1 MEVVFIKRV
10 ILHCDL
16 NNFYASVACLDNP
29 ELRNKA
35 VAVAGNP
42 EERHGIIL
50 AKNMAAKKCGVSTG
64 EVIWQAKLK
73 CPNLV
78 TVPPNFKRYEYF
90 SKKARKI
97 YEDFSDMV
105 EPFGPDEAWIDVS
118 GSCVL
123 FGSGEQIAEM
133 IRKRIRDELGLT
145 VSIGVSFNKV
155 FAKIGS
161 DLKKPDA
168 ISVISKENF
177 KSVVWPLPIEA
188 MIGIGGATKRK
199 LNENGI
205 ITLGDLARAKEDS
218 LKRILGKLGPQ
229 YKLYANGLDT
239 SRVAPSD
246 YEHIPKSI
254 SRSTTT
260 EHNLETRDDVW
271 RTLLFLAEEV
281 ATELRKYSLEA
292 TGVGLHL
299 RTSGLKVNELQAPLS
314 TPTQL
319 GFNLAT
325 AGIKLFESNYDFSTP
340 LRSIG
345 IKAINLQTANS
356 SARQIYLFSDVK
368 EETRLETIENQM
380 DILRSR
386 FGKECICRG
395 VNLHEKKA
403 PAADKPF
410 SMMYK

>member
-1 MEVVFIKRV
+1 M
-10 ILHCDL
+10 HCDL

-35 VAVAGNP
+35 VAVTGNP

-64 EVIWQAKLK
+64 EAIWQAKLK

-78 TVPPNFKRYEYF
+78 TVPPDFKRYEYF

-133 IRKRIRDELGLT
+133 IRKRVREELGLT

-168 ISVISKENF
+168 ISIISKDNF
-177 KSVVWPLPIEA
+177 KNVVWQLPIEA

-205 ITLGDLARAKEDS
+205 ITLGDLANTKEDS

-229 YKLYANGLDT
+229 YKIYANGLDT

-246 YEHIPKSI
+246 YKHIPKSI

-260 EHNLETRDDVW
+260 QTDLHDSFVLEKEKENLFD
-271 RTLLFLAEEV
+271 
-281 ATELRKYSLEA
+281 
-292 TGVGLHL
+292 
-299 RTSGLKVNELQAPLS
+299 
-314 TPTQL
+314 
-319 GFNLAT
+319 NL
-325 AGIKLFESNYDFSTP
+325 
-340 LRSIG
+340 
-345 IKAINLQTANS
+345 
-356 SARQIYLFSDVK
+356 
-368 EETRLETIENQM
+368 M
-380 DILRSR
+380 
-386 FGKECICRG
+386 
-395 VNLHEKKA
+395 
-403 PAADKPF
+403 
-410 SMMYK
+410 

>member
-1 MEVVFIKRV
+1 MQRV

-16 NNFYASVACLDNP
+16 NNFYASVACLDDP
-29 ELRNKA
+29 SLRNKA
-35 VAVAGNP
+35 VAVTGNP

-50 AKNMAAKKCGVSTG
+50 AKNMAAKKCGVTTG
-64 EVIWQAKLK
+64 ETIWQAKLK

-78 TVPPNFKRYEYF
+78 TVPPNFKRYDYF

-118 GSCVL
+118 GSL
-123 FGSGEQIAEM
+123 LIFGSGEQIAEM
-133 IRKRIRDELGLT
+133 IRKRIREELGLT

-177 KSVVWPLPIEA
+177 KSVVWPLPIDA

-199 LNENGI
+199 LEHSGI
-205 ITLGDLARAKEDS
+205 FTLGDLANASEET

-229 YKLYANGLDT
+229 YKSYAQGFDS

-246 YEHIPKSI
+246 YVHTPKSI

-260 EHNLETRDDVW
+260 ERDLKTRDDVW
-271 RTLLFLAEEV
+271 RTILFLAEEV
-281 ATELRKYSLEA
+281 ATELRRFSLEA
-292 TGVGLHL
+292 TSVGLHL
-299 RTSGLKVNELQAPLS
+299 RTTALKVNELQMPLD

-319 GFNLAT
+319 GFNLALW
-325 AGIKLFESNYDFSTP
+325 GIKLFEQNYEFSTP

-345 IKAINLQTANS
+345 IKAINLQTADS
-356 SARQIYLFSDVK
+356 SARQMYLFSDVK
-368 EETRLETIENQM
+368 KETRLETIETQM
-380 DILRSR
+380 DLLRSR
-386 FGKECICRG
+386 FGKGCICRG
-395 VNLHEKKA
+395 VTLHEKKA
-403 PAADKPF
+403 PAAEKPF

>member
-1 MEVVFIKRV
+1 
-10 ILHCDL
+10 
-16 NNFYASVACLDNP
+16 
-29 ELRNKA
+29 
-35 VAVAGNP
+35 
-42 EERHGIIL
+42 
-50 AKNMAAKKCGVSTG
+50 
-64 EVIWQAKLK
+64 
-73 CPNLV
+73 
-78 TVPPNFKRYEYF
+78 
-90 SKKARKI
+90 
-97 YEDFSDMV
+97 MV

-380 DILRSR
+380 DVLRHR

-395 VNLHEKKA
+395 VTLHEKKT